1 LKALCCHPEGEEIF
15 VSNHTLIT
23 QLFEKEP
30 HRFAGDLLVCPVEED
45 IPQMG
50 PEAGPGLN
58 RLLQQVRETGD
69 FKGGKD
75 QVFLVYPGLIG
86 QEAENTIQAKRVL
99 FVGLGKQDD
108 AINVRREQ
116 LRIVGGTVAKQA
128 GTVKA
133 KEVLVVLPKDFLLD
147 AGEIAQCIVE
157 GLLLGTYCFDLY
169 KTPKEEKDIPVRME
183 RLYLHAG
190 GLAASAV
197 CTGLEHG
204 RALAEAVC
212 AARNMANQ
220 PGNKWTPADFADYAK
235 KLSKKTSLK
244 CKVLD
249 KAAMQKLGMGG
260 ILGVNQGS
268 ALPPHLV
275 ILEYRTSKKNPTVL
289 LVGKG
294 LTFDSGGLSAKPPA
308 GMEQMK
314 YDMCG
319 GAAVLTAMGVIA
331 DIGIT
336 GVNVTAL
343 IPATENLSGSA
354 ALKPGDI
361 IRHYGG
367 ITSEIINTD
376 AEGRLIMADALA
388 YGIEMYKP
396 EAVIDL
402 ATLTGAVI
410 VGLGHHYT
418 GLLANNDQLATQ
430 LIEAGALVGEPLWR
444 LPLGPEYRKQ
454 IDSRVADIKNA
465 SSDRSAG
472 TITAACYLQEFVGDT
487 PWAHLDI
494 AGTAWDFTEKTY
506 IPKGPSGTGVRTLVA
521 CLSQWK
527 SLKTAEI
534 KL

>member
-1 LKALCCHPEGEEIF
+1 MPSIPRGGTYLVHNQVVTI
-15 VSNHTLIT
+15 
-23 QLFEKEP
+23 QLFDKEP
-30 HRFAGDLLVCPVEED
+30 YAFSGDLLVCPVEED
-45 IPQMG
+45 VPQVG
-50 PEAGPGLN
+50 SDAGATLN
-58 RLLQQVRETGD
+58 KMLQQVRETGD

-75 QVFLVYPGLIG
+75 QVFLLYPGLTG
-86 QEAENTIQAKRVL
+86 LEKGSAIQAKRVL

-108 AINVRREQ
+108 LINVRREQ
-116 LRIVGGTVAKQA
+116 LRLVGGTIAKQA
-128 GTVKA
+128 GAVKA
-133 KEVLVVLPKDFLLD
+133 REVLVVLPKDFLLD
-147 AGEIAQCIVE
+147 AVEIAQCLTE
-157 GLLLGTYCFDLY
+157 GLLLGNYRFDLY
-169 KTPKEEKDIPVRME
+169 KNPKEEKDTLTRVE
-183 RLYLHAG
+183 QFYLHAG

-197 CTGLEHG
+197 RKGLEHG
-204 RALAEAVC
+204 RILAEAVC
-212 AARNMANQ
+212 TARDMANQ
-220 PGNKWTPADFADYAK
+220 PGNGWTPADFAEYAK
-235 KLSKKTSLK
+235 KISKKTSLK

-275 ILEYRTSKKNPTVL
+275 ILEHRPNKKNPTIL

-294 LTFDSGGLSAKPPA
+294 LTFDSGGICTKPPA
-308 GMEQMK
+308 GMEDMK

-319 GAAVLTAMGVIA
+319 GAAVITAIQAVA
-331 DIGIT
+331 EAGIE
-336 GVNVTAL
+336 GVNVVAL

-367 ITSEIINTD
+367 KTSEIINTD
-376 AEGRLIMADALA
+376 AEGRLILADALA
-388 YGIEMYKP
+388 YGIEVYKP

-410 VGLGHHYT
+410 IGLGHHYT
-418 GLLANNDQLATQ
+418 GLLSNNDQLALQ
-430 LIEAGALVGEPLWR
+430 LTEAGAQVGEPLWR

-465 SSDRSAG
+465 GSDRSGG
-472 TITAACYLQEFVGDT
+472 TITAACYLQEFVGET

-521 CLSQWK
+521 CLRQWK
-527 SLKTAEI
+527 SLKTAE
-534 KL
+534 KK